1 MAEVLPSPLELEHVI
16 GYTGHH
22 HAVALCNPLDDT
34 GYITC
39 LGCFVVFED
48 ATDPHKQEFLEAHDG
63 EVSSLAVCGVGGL
76 LASGQAGS
84 ARVASGD
91 APVVVWDLKSRER
104 VYDLFALRGGVEHL
118 AFAPDGR
125 FLAAAGSDGQLAVW
139 DMQTGEQ
146 VAGVASERRVET
158 LCWGAVDTAGR
169 RPSYPLFVARAGAV
183 RRMLLA
189 HDMRKMGYGVTA
201 TDMPTPSGGFARTY
215 SASAVDASGQ
225 SLLLGSTAGD
235 LVVFSTVTG
244 LFRAAFAV
252 CSGGVHALCTV
263 PAGPDAPEGGVFVG
277 GGDGTVLRF
286 AGADLD
292 WVCEAEADGGVGG
305 PVVALDLS
313 AAGGWLLAGTSAG
326 RLARVGVHPGE
337 TVLPVSVV
345 EEAQTGPVTSVS
357 FGAATSNRV
366 ASGSADGTICV
377 WSLDDYS
384 VVARCSPQRV
394 AAAGSAAG
402 IPGSS
407 GTGAP
412 VPAATCVAL
421 QEDSRTVLSGW
432 SDGHIRCFS
441 AETGAEQWRSVAHRG
456 AVTALQSLSSFFVTG
471 GADGRVC
478 VWARDTNELLTQ
490 FGEHT
495 REVLV
500 VATDV
505 DRAELLYTL
514 GADRSLLRF
523 DLRSERLVMAHRLP
537 RATAARLS
545 AMTQRRHGEKELIT
559 GGADGRVLCWDD
571 AVADKP
577 VQGTTTAE
585 PIAGAVSRGQPVP
598 VRAAAVSPTGRFVA
612 LALEDGAVRVLDAAS
627 LSVVA
632 ESRGHSQPVLCLA
645 WSPDERQ
652 VVSGGQDC
660 CMAVHNFFLA
670 PEAGDSGDPGG
681 LGEAAGSDG
690 GPSLAGREGR
700 GSAAGAGRGNVDD
713 FDAGRGGG
721 QAAAARAGGA
731 SERPPLDP
739 HGRGAGSGRG
749 SNRAAVPMLDT
760 RKAAAGATAA
770 AGGAQPSDGWGSGSV
785 ASAGGRSSGRGVQ
798 LPSLAGA
805 GASGRRGSGRGS
817 HRPGS
822 AASGHTALW

>member
-1 MAEVLPSPLELEHVI
+1 MAASPQGPAGIVPTSL
-16 GYTGHH
+16 
-22 HAVALCNPLDDT
+22 
-34 GYITC
+34 
-39 LGCFVVFED
+39 
-48 ATDPHKQEFLEAHDG
+48 
-63 EVSSLAVCGVGGL
+63 VS
-76 LASGQAGS
+76 Q
-84 ARVASGD
+84 SGD

-146 VAGVASERRVET
+146 VAGMASERRVET
-158 LCWGAVDTAGR
+158 LCWGALDSSGR
-169 RPSYPLFVARAGAV
+169 RPTYPLFVARAGAV
-183 RRMLLA
+183 QRLLLA
-189 HDMRKMGYGVTA
+189 HDMRRMGYGVTT

-215 SASAVDASGQ
+215 SASAMDASGQ

-235 LVVFSTVTG
+235 LVVFSAVTG

-263 PAGPDAPEGGVFVG
+263 PVGPESPQGGVFVG
-277 GGDGTVLRF
+277 GGDGSVMRF

-292 WVCEAEADGGVGG
+292 WVCEAEAGGGGVGG
-305 PVVALDLS
+305 PVVALDM
-313 AAGGWLLAGTSAG
+313 AASGGWVLAGTSAG

-337 TVLPVSVV
+337 EILPVSVV

-366 ASGSADGTICV
+366 ASAAADGTICL

-384 VVARCSPQRV
+384 ILVRCSPQRV
-394 AAAGSAAG
+394 AATGAAAG

-412 VPAATCVAL
+412 VPSATCVAL
-421 QEDSRTVLSGW
+421 QEDTGSILSGW
-432 SDGHIRCFS
+432 SDGYIRCFS
-441 AETGAEQWRSVAHRG
+441 SETGAELWRSVAHRG
-456 AVTALQSLSSFFVTG
+456 AVTALQSMSSFFVTG

-478 VWARDTNELLTQ
+478 VWARDTHELLSQ

-495 REVLV
+495 REVLA

-523 DLRSERLVMAHRLP
+523 DLRTERLVMAHRLP

-545 AMTQRRHGEKELIT
+545 AMTQRRHGEKELVT

-577 VQGTTTAE
+577 VQGTTTAA
-585 PIAGAVSRGQPVP
+585 PIAGALSRGQPVP
-598 VRAAAVSPTGRFVA
+598 VLAAAVSPTGRFLA
-612 LALEDGAVRVLDAAS
+612 LALEDGAVRVLDASS
-627 LSVVA
+627 LAVVA

-660 CMAVHNFFLA
+660 CMAIHNFFLA
-670 PEAGDSGDPGG
+670 PEAGDEVAVGG
-681 LGEAAGSDG
+681 AKGEAAGVEDR
-690 GPSLAGREGR
+690 GRRASG
-700 GSAAGAGRGNVDD
+700 
-713 FDAGRGGG
+713 
-721 QAAAARAGGA
+721 AAAAQDPDETHSRQGGGA
-731 SERPPLDP
+731 ATGGGGSERPPLAP
-739 HGRGAGSGRG
+739 HARGSGSERGSGRG
-749 SNRAAVPMLDT
+749 GVPMLDT
-760 RKAAAGATAA
+760 RKAVAAVAMPAPGVAH
-770 AGGAQPSDGWGSGSV
+770 PSDGWGAGSV
-785 ASAGGRSSGRGVQ
+785 ASAGGRSAGGGVQ
-798 LPSLAGA
+798 LPSLSGAAG
-805 GASGRRGSGRGS
+805 SGRGSGRGS
-817 HRPGS
+817 HRSGA